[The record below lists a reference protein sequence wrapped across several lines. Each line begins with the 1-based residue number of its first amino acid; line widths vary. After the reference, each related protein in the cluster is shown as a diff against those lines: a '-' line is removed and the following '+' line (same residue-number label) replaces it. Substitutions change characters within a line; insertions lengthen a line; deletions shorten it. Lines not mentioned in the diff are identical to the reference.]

1 MHLQLHLETLDD
13 GPAPDID
20 TLLSLQQ
27 WLVGE
32 RDIVRAEIGLSGAA
46 RPGELSGTVEIISL
60 AIGTG
65 LSVGQL
71 LLAVSN
77 WRRSRPAAPAVVLT
91 RLDPDGV
98 SVRIESSD
106 PEAVAVAARALDAG

>member
-1 MHLQLHLETLDD
+1 MQLQIHLEALGD

-27 WLVGE
+27 WLTGE
-32 RDIVRAEIGLSGAA
+32 RDVVQSEIGLAMA
-46 RPGELSGTVEIISL
+46 DRPGELGAAVEIISL
-60 AIGTG
+60 VLGTG

-77 WRRSRPAAPAVVLT
+77 WRRTRPAAPTVVLT
-91 RLDPDGV
+91 RTDPDGV
-98 SVRIESSD
+98 SVRIESAD
-106 PEAVAVAARALDAG
+106 PAAVAAAARALDG